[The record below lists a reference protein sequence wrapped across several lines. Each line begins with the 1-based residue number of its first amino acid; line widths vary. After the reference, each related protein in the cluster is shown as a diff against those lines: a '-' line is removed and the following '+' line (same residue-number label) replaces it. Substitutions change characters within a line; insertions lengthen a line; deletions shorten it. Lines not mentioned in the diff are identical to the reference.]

1 MFNKIIVAPDQ
12 YPIMVLHP
20 KMKQQQLRQHTQLF
34 HVYPVERR
42 NEKLMGIVHGYYKK
56 MPVSAT
62 EPEKLKAYKE
72 KRDIPDVGDPLDE
85 IIETPEGDHF
95 FLYQKSLPTPLIDE
109 MAETF
114 WVSKVEYEGEM
125 RRGVLCVYL
134 KPIDLANDPLAGK
147 RNSDHRF
154 MDRIIKIK
162 ET

>member
-20 KMKQQQLRQHTQLF
+20 KISQRQLRQHTKIF

-134 KPIDLANDPLAGK
+134 KPIDLANDPLAE
-147 RNSDHRF
+147 NEI
-154 MDRIIKIK
+154 RIIGSWI
-162 ET
+162 E